1 MNVHRLL
8 LRNKH
13 SLICCTLILKPLLFA
28 LVCFYPVRANAQFE
42 VLSFLGLSLR
52 CMNLHSLSLSVLF
65 QVAGDGWVNT
75 GVQTKTKGLRSW
87 NANLQAS
94 Q

>member
-1 MNVHRLL
+1 MLL
-8 LRNKH
+8 
-13 SLICCTLILKPLLFA
+13 
-28 LVCFYPVRANAQFE
+28 CFYPVRANAQFE

-65 QVAGDGWVNT
+65 QVAGDGRVNT